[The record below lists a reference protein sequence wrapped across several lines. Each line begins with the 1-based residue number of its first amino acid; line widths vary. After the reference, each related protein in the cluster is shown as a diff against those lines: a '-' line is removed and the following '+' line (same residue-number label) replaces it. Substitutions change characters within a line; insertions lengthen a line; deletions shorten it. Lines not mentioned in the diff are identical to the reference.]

1 MDPRAWTLRSEQ
13 FELDSSWKSGSTVQK
28 VAASLIALLPIH
40 KDPYMHGFLDAG
52 RGNIL
57 AVFGTP
63 QELASS

>member
-1 MDPRAWTLRSEQ
+1 MV
-13 FELDSSWKSGSTVQK
+13 SSLS
-28 VAASLIALLPIH
+28 LLPIPE
-40 KDPYMHGFLDAG
+40 DPYMHGFLDAG